1 MRVIVHGAGGKVGAA
16 LLSQIEDAADLT
28 LGAAIRGRADL
39 PAARLSGDVVVDF
52 SAPEGSLALLD
63 RLAGSDL
70 PLVIGTT
77 GLGPDHLARITSAAA
92 ERPILLAANFT
103 LGFEP
108 FQMAGAA
115 LAAALPDARLIVGEI
130 YTIAKKPTASGTT
143 QQLVA
148 ALTSPARRP
157 ETDIGR
163 VGDTPGVNSITLD
176 LGVSQ
181 ITLTMTVRSRAAYAA
196 GALSAARWLIG
207 QPPGLYSANDMF
219 RENP

>member
-16 LLSQIEDAADLT
+16 LLTQIAEEEGLT
-28 LGAAIRGRADL
+28 LGEAIRGRADL
-39 PAARLSGDVVVDF
+39 PAARFNGDVVIDF
-52 SAPEGSLALLD
+52 SAPEGAVALLD
-63 RLAGSDL
+63 RMAGSPL
-70 PLVIGTT
+70 PVVIGTT
-77 GLGPDHLARITSAAA
+77 GLAPAHLARIEAAA
-92 ERPILLAANFT
+92 AHRPILLAANFT

-108 FQMAGAA
+108 FRIAGQT
-115 LAAALPDARLIVGEI
+115 LAAALPEARLIVGEI
-130 YTIAKKPTASGTT
+130 YNISKKPTASGTT

-148 ALTSPARRP
+148 GLTSPARIP

-207 QPPGLYSANDMF
+207 RPAGLYSANDMF
-219 RENP
+219 REIP